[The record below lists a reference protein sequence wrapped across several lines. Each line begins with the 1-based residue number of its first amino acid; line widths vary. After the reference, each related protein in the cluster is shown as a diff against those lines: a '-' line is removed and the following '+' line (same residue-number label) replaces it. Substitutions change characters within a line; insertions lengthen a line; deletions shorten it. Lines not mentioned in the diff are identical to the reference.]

1 MKKLRACFL
10 VLIIVIN
17 LVFTSGCWNYK
28 EVDKFQIVVGLAV
41 DRGKNDKYQIT
52 AEIADVNADKEIN
65 VISKI
70 ITTEG
75 KTLFD
80 AVRNMIAISG
90 KKLYFSHAKVII
102 LSREIASE
110 GIDKII
116 DWYSRDAETREDVY
130 ILISQANTAKEI
142 LGQGNTD
149 EIKSYTLYE
158 IMQNEKSLSKTP
170 VTDIL
175 KYNIES
181 RNIGISTIVPAV
193 NLKKISEK
201 SVPEIMGSA
210 IIKNNKLAGFLTG
223 EETKDLM
230 FIRNEVKGGVL
241 NEQINDS
248 LITFEIFKNKTK
260 VRPVVNGRNIS
271 MDLNIETTV
280 AVDDI
285 EGSGSFLN
293 EEGLAKL
300 KESSEKT
307 LIQRIEY
314 LIGKVQ
320 SEYDADIFGFG
331 TKLWENEPKTWK
343 DVSSNWEEVF
353 KYLKVNVKA
362 EVYIK
367 NSAVLSKT
375 LSEGDDK

>member
-1 MKKLRACFL
+1 MKKLRTCFL
-10 VLIIVIN
+10 VLIITIN
-17 LVFTSGCWNYK
+17 LIFISGCWNYK
-28 EVDKFQIVVGLAV
+28 EVDKFQIVAGLAV
-41 DRGKNDKYQIT
+41 DKGKNDKYQIT
-52 AEIADVNADKEIN
+52 AEIADVTADKEMN

-75 KTLFD
+75 MTLFD

-110 GIDKII
+110 GIDKIM

-130 ILISQANTAKEI
+130 ILISKEYTAKEI

-158 IMQNEKSLSKTP
+158 IMQNEKSLCKTP
-170 VTDIL
+170 VTEIL

-181 RNIGISTIVPAV
+181 KNKGISAVVPSV
-193 NLKKISEK
+193 NLKESGEE

-223 EETKDLM
+223 EETKDLL